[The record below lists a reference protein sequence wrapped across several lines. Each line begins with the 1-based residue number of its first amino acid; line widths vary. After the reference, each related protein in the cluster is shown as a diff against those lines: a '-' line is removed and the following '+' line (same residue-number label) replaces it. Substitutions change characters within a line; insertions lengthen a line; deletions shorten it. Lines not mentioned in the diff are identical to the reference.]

1 MDSRDLFERYLQE
14 VRKYLP
20 WQRQDDIIAELR
32 ANLDA
37 QREEREAELGR
48 PLTEGELIDWLKE
61 LWPPLEMAAR
71 YQPPRHLIGP
81 TIFPL
86 YWHILRLVAIWATV
100 VYAISI
106 VVRII
111 VESHSPEWVGEQVL
125 AYPGMLITIAAWI
138 TVAFAILEFIS
149 ERYPEKC
156 PDFMAP
162 ASCWSPASL
171 PPLDKQIPAG
181 KKPRNL
187 MALSAELVVRFAVL
201 VWLLLIPQHPF
212 LLLGPGAV
220 YVKSGPVVLL
230 PVIVW
235 FYWSVVVLNAVEFVW
250 QGYNILADRW
260 QQKNM
265 LQHLATEVFGLAPI
279 AILIA
284 APAQSYL
291 AANPLAT
298 HALPPGLSIA
308 ELNHYM
314 FIGFVVVGVIKIV
327 QFAWDIWKATMG
339 EQHSLRAVL
348 LP

>member
-1 MDSRDLFERYLQE
+1 MDSREWSERYLQE

-20 WQRQDDIIAELR
+20 WHRQDDIIAELR

-48 PLTEGELIDWLKE
+48 PLTEGEMIDWLKE
-61 LWPPLEMAAR
+61 LGPPLEMAAR

-86 YWHILRLVAIWATV
+86 YWHILRLVAIWATFG
-100 VYAISI
+100 YAISI
-106 VVRII
+106 VARIV
-111 VESHSPEWVGEQVL
+111 VESHSAEWIGAQVL
-125 AYPGMLITIAAWI
+125 EYPGILITIAAWI
-138 TVAFAILEFIS
+138 TGAFAVLEFIS

-162 ASCWSPASL
+162 ASRWSPANL

-181 KKPRNL
+181 TKPRNL

-201 VWLLLIPQHPF
+201 VWLLLIPQNPF
-212 LLLGPGAV
+212 LLLGPGAA
-220 YVKSGPVVLL
+220 YLKSGPVVLL
-230 PVIVW
+230 PVILW
-235 FYWSVVVLNAVEFVW
+235 FYWSVVVLNMVEFVW

-260 QQKNM
+260 RQKNM
-265 LQHLATEVFGLAPI
+265 LQHLVTQVFGLVPI

-308 ELNHYM
+308 ALNHYI
-314 FIGFVVVGVIKIV
+314 FTGFVIVGVIKIV

-339 EQHSLRAVL
+339 ERNPLRAVL